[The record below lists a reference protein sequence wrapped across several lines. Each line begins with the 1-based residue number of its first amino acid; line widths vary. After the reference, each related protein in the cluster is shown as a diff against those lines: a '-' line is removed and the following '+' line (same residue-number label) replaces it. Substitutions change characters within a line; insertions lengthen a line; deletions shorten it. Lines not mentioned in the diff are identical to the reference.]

1 MSQPL
6 IKPFGSW
13 KSPISARQVA
23 ASALGLS
30 QVQIDGANIYWNE
43 MRPLDGGRHVI
54 VRYRGSR
61 REDALPTPFSA
72 RTRAHEYG
80 GAAFC
85 VAHDVIYFCNDADQR
100 LYRLLP
106 GQTPQ
111 ALTPEINQRYAD
123 LVVDHRRRRILC
135 VAEDHRLT
143 GAPVNRIVAVAA
155 AGCNDP
161 TVLISGND
169 FYAAPRLSPDGS
181 QLAWLA
187 WDHPNMPWDESA
199 LWLADIGADGLPN
212 NQRCIAGGCDESILQ
227 PCFAPDAALYFISD
241 RNNWWNLY
249 RWRHD
254 RVETLAPMEAEF
266 GSPPWVFGMS
276 SYAFASDKRVICAF
290 NQQGTWR
297 LAALNIDT
305 LEQTPVET
313 PFTDIS
319 YVNADENV
327 ALFIAAS
334 PVMPPSIVRMD
345 LATRRYDI
353 LHTSNNDAP
362 RENYLS
368 VPQTLSYPTSQ
379 NDIAHAFYYPP
390 LNQDF
395 RARAAE
401 LPPLL
406 VLSHGGPTAAAS
418 SALNL
423 KIQYWTSRGFA
434 VLDVNYRGSTGYG
447 RKYRQRLNGQWGVMD
462 VEDCIAGARYLIE
475 QQRVDAKRLAIR
487 GGSAGGF
494 TTLCALCLHDF
505 FQAGAV
511 YYGVSDLEAL
521 AKDTHKFE
529 ARYLDRLVGPYP
541 ARADIYR
548 ARSPIHHVECLASPV
563 IFFQGLDDK
572 VVPPNQTEKM
582 VTALRAKHI
591 PVAYVAFAGES
602 HGFRRAQNIQQALEA
617 ELYFYSRLFGF
628 ESADA
633 LTPVAI
639 ENLNF

>member
-1 MSQPL
+1 MSPPSV
-6 IKPFGSW
+6 KPYGSW
-13 KSPISARQVA
+13 KSPIDARHVA
-23 ASALGLS
+23 GGALGLS
-30 QVQIDGANIYWNE
+30 QTQIDGANIYWNE

-54 VRYRGSR
+54 VRYRNGR
-61 REDALPTPFSA
+61 MQDMLPAPFSA
-72 RTRAHEYG
+72 RTRVHEYG

-85 VAHDVIYFCNDADQR
+85 VAQDAIYFCHDSDQR

-106 GQTPQ
+106 GQAPR

-123 LVVDHRRRRILC
+123 LAMDHRRKRILC
-135 VAEDHRLT
+135 VAEDHRPA
-143 GAPVNRIVAVAA
+143 GEPVNRIVAVDVD
-155 AGCNDP
+155 GDGDP
-161 TVLISGND
+161 CVLVSGND

-199 LWLADIGADGLPN
+199 LWLADVDAEGLPS
-212 NQRCIAGGCDESILQ
+212 NQRCIAGGRDESILQ
-227 PCFAPDAALYFISD
+227 PCFAPDGTLYFISD

-254 RVETLAPMEAEF
+254 RVQTLAPMEAEF
-266 GSPPWVFGMS
+266 GAPPWVFGMS
-276 SYAFASDKRVICAF
+276 SYAFVSDKRVVCAF
-290 NQQGTWR
+290 HQQGAWR
-297 LAALNIDT
+297 LAVLNLDT
-305 LEQTPVET
+305 LELTPVET
-313 PFTDIS
+313 SCTDIS
-319 YVNADENV
+319 YVSADENAAV
-327 ALFIAAS
+327 FIATS
-334 PVMPPSIVRMD
+334 PVSPPAVVRMD
-345 LATRRYDI
+345 LTTQHGDI
-353 LHTSNNDAP
+353 LHISNHDVP
-362 RENYLS
+362 KDDYLS

-379 NDIAHAFYYPP
+379 NDIAHAFHYPP
-390 LNQDF
+390 TNQDF
-395 RARAAE
+395 RAPVAE

-418 SALNL
+418 STLNL

-434 VLDVNYRGSTGYG
+434 VLDVNYRGSSGYG
-447 RKYRQRLNGQWGVMD
+447 RKYRQRLNGQWGVFD

-475 QQRVDAKRLAIR
+475 QQRADTKRLAIR
-487 GGSAGGF
+487 GGSAGGY

-548 ARSPIHHVECLASPV
+548 ARSPIHHVDRLASPV

-602 HGFRRAQNIQQALEA
+602 HDFRRAENIQRALEA

-628 ESADA
+628 EPAEA
-633 LTPVAI
+633 LSPVAI
-639 ENLNF
+639 ENF